1 MVQTACIINYL
12 YYYGFYVRGLHNN
25 YMRTSVYKDKIIKL
39 LNKNHLMSILDI
51 HKKISDADYSTVYRN
66 VEQLV
71 ANKELKKIVF
81 DKDKVMYEINDNNN
95 RHDHFVCSGCGS
107 VDEIGSSFAD
117 SKFLEKYNV
126 TDILVKGFC
135 KNCN

>member
-1 MVQTACIINYL
+1 
-12 YYYGFYVRGLHNN
+12 
-25 YMRTSVYKDKIIKL
+25 MRTNVYKDKIIKL

-71 ANKELKKIVF
+71 ADGELKKIVF
-81 DKDKVMYEINDNNN
+81 DKDKVMYEADNGKN
-95 RHDHFVCSGCGS
+95 RHDHFVCNGCGS
-107 VDEIGSSFAD
+107 VDEIDHSFSD

-135 KNCN
+135 KSCN